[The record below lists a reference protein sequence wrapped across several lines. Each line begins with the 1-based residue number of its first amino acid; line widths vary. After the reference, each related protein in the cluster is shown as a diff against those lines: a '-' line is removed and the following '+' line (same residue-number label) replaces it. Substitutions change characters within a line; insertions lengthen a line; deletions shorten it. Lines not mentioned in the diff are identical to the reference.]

1 MIETYRWVVIGYGAI
16 ANEMAQTLAEHGRM
30 FYGVAGRNQERTAA
44 FAENYQIQKIYGKIE
59 EVFADDQVDIVYIAT
74 PHNTHIQYLREAL
87 KAGKHVLCEKAV
99 TLNTEELKEA
109 RQLAEKQDIVL
120 AEAMTIY
127 HMPLYKKLQE
137 VVADGKLGK
146 LQMIQVSFGSYKEYN
161 MSNRFFDPALAGGAL
176 LDIGVY
182 ALAFARIFLS
192 QAPDQILSKVRTAPS
207 GVDEQVGILM
217 ANPANEMVTVTLTLH
232 AKQPKRGV
240 VIFEKGYVEIYD
252 YPRADQAVITYTED
266 GRKEIVACGRKEE
279 ALFYEVEDM
288 EQAVLGGKNEMDLSY
303 TSDVMDIMTKIRQ
316 RWSLVY
322 PEETTETECEI

>member
-44 FAENYQIQKIYGKIE
+44 FAEKYQIQKIYGKIE

-176 LDIGVY
+176 LD
-182 ALAFARIFLS
+182 
-192 QAPDQILSKVRTAPS
+192 
-207 GVDEQVGILM
+207 VGI
-217 ANPANEMVTVTLTLH
+217 
-232 AKQPKRGV
+232 
-240 VIFEKGYVEIYD
+240 
-252 YPRADQAVITYTED
+252 YPLSFVS
-266 GRKEIVACGRKEE
+266 
-279 ALFYEVEDM
+279 M
-288 EQAVLGGKNEMDLSY
+288 VLGNDIQNGIDVYKDENRCGCPEF
-303 TSDVMDIMTKIRQ
+303 SDSEISRRKAGFCTQQHGRRDRAVWDCIRYKRISDCGEYQ
-316 RWSLVY
+316 
-322 PEETTETECEI
+322 